1 MRIIALCLIAIVLFS
16 GSCIKK
22 SGGCPYSEQSIIA
35 PVSEQQAVE
44 DYLNTNAISASKH
57 SSGMYYQVISQG
69 SGDAPHLCSQI
80 VVAYSGKL
88 TNGTQ
93 FDASSNLV
101 YDLGALIEGWKKGI
115 PLIQKGGHI
124 MLYIPPSLGYGPT
137 DVKDGGGNV
146 IIPGN
151 SVLIFDITLKDFN

>member
-1 MRIIALCLIAIVLFS
+1 MRILALCLITITVFS

-22 SGGCPYSEQSIIA
+22 SGGCPYSDQNIVA
-35 PVSEQQAVE
+35 PVAEQQAVE
-44 DYLNTNAISASKH
+44 DYLTNNTISATKH
-57 SSGMYYQVISQG
+57 GSGMYYQVLSQG
-69 SGDAPHLCSQI
+69 TGDAPHLCSQI

-101 YDLGALIEGWKKGI
+101 YDLGALIEGWKKGL

-124 MLYIPPSLGYGPT
+124 MLYIPPSLGYGNT
-137 DVKDGGGNV
+137 DVKDNGGNI
-146 IIPGN
+146 IIPAN
-151 SVLIFDITLKDFN
+151 SILIFDITLKDFN